1 MYNVTFPEL
10 GLDLAINPVAFSI
23 GGFNIYWY
31 GICIALGMSLALVYF
46 FYNSK
51 KFGIDPDKG
60 LDVIIVSGIAAILG
74 ARIYYV
80 IFSPYP
86 FDNFLDMIDI
96 RDGGVAIYG
105 AVLAAFLVAIPMCK
119 ARKVALLPMFDIAA
133 IGFLIGQCIGRWG
146 NFFNQEAFGTNTD
159 SIFGM
164 YSEGTNRYLTS
175 LISNNSAFAS
185 SIDPTLPVHPTFL
198 YESVWCLLCFIGL
211 ALYSKRRKFNGEI
224 FLLYL
229 LLYGAERAVVE
240 GLRTDS
246 LMIMNARVSQ
256 LLAIALSVAALI
268 ILIVFYTSEKLRS
281 RKAFVLLPVFNPSQ
295 DSNVNTDAV
304 IEKLEDENADDAQ
317 DESDVVDEKDSEE
330 EIDSEEEVYDAND
343 DSNEEE

>member
-1 MYNVTFPEL
+1 MYNVEFPGIGIEL
-10 GLDLAINPVAFSI
+10 VINPVAFSI
-23 GGFNIYWY
+23 GSFNIYWY

-51 KFGIDPDKG
+51 RFGVDPDKG

-86 FDNFLDMIDI
+86 FDDFMDMIDI

-105 AVLAAFLVAIPMCK
+105 AIIAAFIVAIPMCK
-119 ARKVALLPMFDIAA
+119 IRKVAILPMFDVAA
-133 IGFLIGQCIGRWG
+133 IGFLIGQGIGRWG

-159 SIFGM
+159 SFIGM

-175 LISNNSAFAS
+175 LISSNSALAS
-185 SIDPTLPVHPTFL
+185 VLDATLPVHPTFL
-198 YESVWCLLCFIGL
+198 YESIWCLLCFVGL

-246 LMIMNARVSQ
+246 LMLMNARVSQ
-256 LLAIALSVAALI
+256 ILAVALSVAALI
-268 ILIVFYTSEKLRS
+268 TLIVFYTSEKLRS
-281 RKAFVLLPVFNPSQ
+281 RKMFVLLDEFVPSQ
-295 DSNVNTDAV
+295 NPKDETVENSKT
-304 IEKLEDENADDAQ
+304 EELEG
-317 DESDVVDEKDSEE
+317 SEE
-330 EIDSEEEVYDAND
+330 ESETLEQDETADEAEPEVEEVATKDSDEETED
-343 DSNEEE
+343 DK